1 MQLLLMR
8 SIALTMLLLASGAV
22 LAGGITLADAWHAA
36 IAHDPTFA
44 AAQAQRDAGRA
55 RGSEARALWLPT
67 LSATGSVARSDLDSR
82 TRGAFFSA
90 PGFGSTNGVDFQ
102 TSVNGGTAT
111 RWGFIA
117 EQPVFDSARLADSTA
132 QKDSA
137 RIAEA
142 QYRAAEQDLIV
153 RSARAYFDVLN
164 ARAQLQTLQR
174 LRSSAEK
181 TRAEAQVR
189 YEAGD
194 IPVTD
199 MREAQASADA
209 IGVQELDVRSA
220 VTLSEAAFSDLTGQ
234 DAANLGVLPEAAT
247 ADMPAPDPLESWT
260 QRAISGSPLLAIQHL
275 AVTTATAQV
284 NRYDALTSPRVSL
297 VAQVEQ
303 DSLHGN
309 GDFGA
314 ADITGRQ
321 ASVGIQASI
330 PLFTGGMRS
339 AQRREARA
347 LEHQAEAELDG
358 ADQQVRQRTRT
369 AWLSLTTAAAR
380 VQALRQLRASAA
392 SRLDATRL
400 GAEIGGRTA
409 LELLSA
415 EADYQRSGA
424 DFQRA
429 QSEWL
434 LAGLQLKAV
443 AGELSAAD
451 LERIDHR
458 LGSPHPEAK

>member
-1 MQLLLMR
+1 MRYVVVAALLLGP
-8 SIALTMLLLASGAV
+8 AAA
-22 LAGGITLADAWHAA
+22 LAGGISVTDTWRAA
-36 IAHDPTFA
+36 TAHDPKFA
-44 AAQAQRDAGRA
+44 AAQAERDAGRA
-55 RGSEARALWLPT
+55 RGSEGRALWMPT
-67 LSATGSVARSDLDSR
+67 LSVSGGVARSDLDSR
-82 TRGAFFSA
+82 TQGAFFSA

-111 RWGFIA
+111 RWAFIA
-117 EQPVFDSARLADSTA
+117 EQPLFDAARRADSTV

-137 RIAEA
+137 RIAEV
-142 QYRAAEQDLIV
+142 QYRAAEQDLML
-153 RSARAYFDVLN
+153 RSAHAYFDVLN
-164 ARAQLQTLQR
+164 ARAQLQTLVR

-181 TRAEAQVR
+181 TRAEMQAR

-199 MREAQASADA
+199 MREAQANADSIA
-209 IGVQELDVRSA
+209 VQELDARSA
-220 VTLSEAAFSDLTGQ
+220 VTLSEAAFTDLTGL
-234 DAANLGVLPEAAT
+234 DATDLGVLLEAAT
-247 ADMPAPDPLESWT
+247 SDMPAPDPLASWT
-260 QRAISGSPLLAIQHL
+260 QRAISASPLLAIQHL
-275 AVTTATAQV
+275 AVSTASAQV
-284 NRYDALTSPRVSL
+284 NRYDALSSPRVSL
-297 VAQVEQ
+297 VAQVGR
-303 DSLHGN
+303 DSVHGN

-314 ADITGRQ
+314 TDITGRQ
-321 ASVGIQASI
+321 ATIGIQASI

-339 AQRREARA
+339 AQRHEAQA

-358 ADQQVRQRTRT
+358 VDQQVRQQTRT

-380 VQALRQLRASAA
+380 VQALQHLRASAA
-392 SRLDATRL
+392 SRRDATRL

-429 QSEWL
+429 QSDWF

-451 LERIDHR
+451 LEQIDDR
-458 LGSPHPEAK
+458 LGSSRPEAK

>member
-1 MQLLLMR
+1 MPLLMR
-8 SIALTMLLLASGAV
+8 TAALALLLLTSEAV
-22 LAGGITLADAWHAA
+22 FAGEISLTEAWHAA
-36 IAHDPTFA
+36 VAHDPTFA

-67 LSATGSVARSDLDSR
+67 LSATGGIARSDLDNR
-82 TRGAFFSA
+82 TQGAFFSA

-111 RWGFIA
+111 HWGLIA
-117 EQPVFDSARLADSTA
+117 EQPLFDAARLADSTA
-132 QKDSA
+132 HKDSA

-153 RSARAYFDVLN
+153 RTARAYFDVLN
-164 ARAQLQTLQR
+164 ARARLLTLQR
-174 LRSSAEK
+174 LHASAEK
-181 TRAEAQVR
+181 TRGEAQAR

-209 IGVQELDVRSA
+209 IGVEELDARSA
-220 VTLSEAAFSDLTGQ
+220 VTLSEAAFGDLTGL
-234 DAANLGVLPEAAT
+234 DPADLAVLPEAAT
-247 ADMPAPDPLESWT
+247 ADISLPETLESWT

-284 NRYDALTSPRVSL
+284 NRYDRFTSPRVSL
-297 VAQVEQ
+297 VAQIEQ
-303 DSLHGN
+303 DALHGN
-309 GDFGA
+309 GEFGA
-314 ADITGRQ
+314 TDITGRQ
-321 ASVGIQASI
+321 TMVGIQASI
-330 PLFTGGMRS
+330 PLFTGGLRS
-339 AQRREARA
+339 AQQHEARA
-347 LEHQAEAELDG
+347 LEHQAQAELDG

-369 AWLSLTTAAAR
+369 VWLSVTTAAAR
-380 VQALRQLRASAA
+380 VRALQHLRASAA

-415 EADYQRSGA
+415 EADYERSGA
-424 DFQRA
+424 DLQRA
-429 QSEWL
+429 QSDWFL
-434 LAGLQLKAV
+434 TGLELRAV

-451 LERIDHR
+451 LEQIDRR
-458 LGSPHPEAK
+458 LGWSPPEGK

>member
-1 MQLLLMR
+1 MR
-8 SIALTMLLLASGAV
+8 YVIATILLLAPAAA
-22 LAGGITLADAWHAA
+22 LAGGISVTDTWRSAM
-36 IAHDPTFA
+36 AHDPKFA
-44 AAQAQRDAGRA
+44 VAQAQRDAGRA
-55 RGSEARALWLPT
+55 RGSEGRALWMPT
-67 LSATGSVARSDLDSR
+67 LSATGGVARSDLDNR
-82 TRGAFFSA
+82 TQGAFFAA

-111 RWGFIA
+111 RWAFIA
-117 EQPVFDSARLADSTA
+117 EQPLFDAARRADSTA

-142 QYRAAEQDLIV
+142 QYRAAEQDLML
-153 RSARAYFDVLN
+153 RSAHAYFDVLN
-164 ARAQLQTLQR
+164 ARAQLQTLVR
-174 LRSSAEK
+174 LRASAEK
-181 TRAEAQVR
+181 TRAEMQAR

-199 MREAQASADA
+199 MREAQANADSIA
-209 IGVQELDVRSA
+209 VQELDARSA
-220 VTLSEAAFSDLTGQ
+220 VTLSEAAFTDLTGL
-234 DAANLGVLPEAAT
+234 DATDLGVLLEAAT
-247 ADMPAPDPLESWT
+247 ADMPAPDPLASWT
-260 QRAISGSPLLAIQHL
+260 QRAISASPLLAIQHL
-275 AVTTATAQV
+275 AVSTASAQV
-284 NRYDALTSPRVSL
+284 NRYDALSSPRVSL
-297 VAQVEQ
+297 VAQVGR
-303 DSLHGN
+303 DSVHGN

-314 ADITGRQ
+314 TDITERQ
-321 ASVGIQASI
+321 ATIGIQASI
-330 PLFTGGMRS
+330 PLFTGGMRG
-339 AQRREARA
+339 AQRHEAKA

-358 ADQQVRQRTRT
+358 ADQQVRQQTRS

-380 VQALRQLRASAA
+380 VQALQHLRASAA
-392 SRLDATRL
+392 SRRDATRL

-429 QSEWL
+429 QSDWF

-451 LERIDHR
+451 LEQIDDR
-458 LGSPHPEAK
+458 LGSSRPEAK